1 MKIGIIGT
9 GKMGKAILE
18 SVLGIE
24 KPEDLFINDKNLDY
38 AKQIG
43 EELKVSVVD
52 IKQMIEKC
60 DTLII
65 AVKPQDLEEL
75 SQQIGNIADKLI
87 ISIMAGIKI
96 SVLKE
101 KLKSDKII
109 RVMPNLCCLVKEA
122 SSAYTCSEDVS
133 EYDIENAERILS
145 SFGSV
150 IKVEEELIDAVTG
163 LSGSGPAYVAKFVKS
178 LSNAGI
184 NQGLSE
190 EQAYRLALQTV
201 FGTGKLL
208 KEGKIKADELI
219 EMVSSKKGTT
229 EAGMNVLNDSDFD
242 EIIMRTVSEA
252 TERSKELGKNE

>member
-18 SVLGIE
+18 SLLDIE
-24 KPEDLFINDKNLDY
+24 RSSDIYINDKNINY

-43 EELKVSVVD
+43 EELNVKVVD
-52 IKQMIEKC
+52 IKQMIEIC
-60 DTLII
+60 DII
-65 AVKPQDLEEL
+65 IISVKPQDLEEL
-75 SQQIGNIADKLI
+75 SLEFENISDKLI
-87 ISIMAGIKI
+87 ISIMAGVKI

-101 KLKSDKII
+101 KLKADKII

-122 SSAYTCSEDVS
+122 SSAYTTREGVSED
-133 EYDIENAERILS
+133 DIKYAERIMK
-145 SFGSV
+145 SFGTV
-150 IKVEEELIDAVTG
+150 IRIDEDLMDAVTG

-178 LSNAGI
+178 LANAGV
-184 NQGLSE
+184 NQGLSKN
-190 EQAYRLALQTV
+190 QSYKLALQTV

-208 KEGKIKADELI
+208 KEGKINADELI

-229 EAGMNVLNDSDFD
+229 VAGMSVIEDSDFE
-242 EIIMRTVSEA
+242 EIILRTVEKA